1 MKDYIQE
8 YQVNREEKQINTL
21 TGNIQIIIIDMKDQD
36 MQTIYIFRRG
46 INLSPDIILNWNF
59 GLGCFG
65 NFRNITTPIEES
77 VN

>member
-36 MQTIYIFRRG
+36 MQTIYIYCRG
-46 INLSPDIILNWNF
+46 INLSPDIIPNWNF

-65 NFRNITTPIEES
+65 NFRKITTPIEES

>member
-1 MKDYIQE
+1 
-8 YQVNREEKQINTL
+8 
-21 TGNIQIIIIDMKDQD
+21 MKDQD
-36 MQTIYIFRRG
+36 MQKIYIYCRG
-46 INLSPDIILNWNF
+46 INLSPDIIPNWNF